1 MTEPRIIEL
10 VPVQLDRERHLLFNR
25 FAVKLIELKLSEL
38 WRREYTFY
46 QALRLCAEMLQNDD
60 LSKLSYINISVMLWA
75 GCVHEDMALTL
86 EQVEEALPYTDP
98 SLLIP
103 YVGPILQAWQA
114 ASPTPPPVQ
123 AMNGEVI
130 DENPLDGSP
139 GSSSGVLSGSALV

>member
-1 MTEPRIIEL
+1 MPGIIALTPIVLDKPRN
-10 VPVQLDRERHLLFNR
+10 LLFDR

-46 QALRLCAEMLQNDD
+46 QALKLCAEMLQDND
-60 LSKLSYINISVMLWA
+60 LSKLSFINVSVLLWA
-75 GCVHEDMALTL
+75 GCVHEDMNLTL
-86 EQVEEALPYTDP
+86 EMVEEALPYTDP

-123 AMNGEVI
+123 EMNGEVV
-130 DENPLDGSP
+130 DDNPLDASI
-139 GSSSGVLSGSALV
+139 GSSSGALSGSVLA

>member
-1 MTEPRIIEL
+1 MAEPRVIPLIDI
-10 VPVQLDRERHLLFNR
+10 VLDKPRHLLFDR

-46 QALRLCAEMLQNDD
+46 QALRLCAEMLQEND

-75 GCVHEDMALTL
+75 GCVHEDMTLTL

-103 YVGPILQAWQA
+103 YVGPILQAWRA
-114 ASPTPPPVQ
+114 ASPTPPP
-123 AMNGEVI
+123 APETNGEVV
-130 DENPLDGSP
+130 DDNPLDAST
-139 GSSSGVLSGSALV
+139 GSSSGVLSGSALA